1 MQDFA
6 RLICVLSAVE
16 GASSCKISLAPLD
29 ILSCQH
35 SMLKVAAFA
44 AEALPPPELSP
55 LHMKVH
61 VSLRE
66 VIQDSLRGLP
76 QHTPAASSATSYEVS
91 LIALQRVDNDWRCVC
106 CFNNL

>member
-1 MQDFA
+1 MMQDFA
-6 RLICVLSAVE
+6 RLMCVTNAVE
-16 GASSCKISLAPLD
+16 GASFCKIALAPLD
-29 ILSCQH
+29 VLSCQH
-35 SMLKVAAFA
+35 SMLKVTAFA

-76 QHTPAASSATSYEVS
+76 PHSPAAFSAPSYEVS
-91 LIALQRVDNDWRCVC
+91 RDPPQTCGM
-106 CFNNL
+106 